1 MIGIIKKFELK
12 QFESKDGKKF
22 KKLIAT
28 VDVKLNDRGDI
39 KTVKGSFSEDYARKY
54 FKYCG
59 VTTKDL
65 VGQNV
70 DVSLAKRAYTDDEGN
85 ERQVTYAK
93 FINVLDENGHAI
105 IMPKDDATTI
115 DF

>member
-1 MIGIIKKFELK
+1 MKGIIKKFELK
-12 QFESKDGKKF
+12 QFDTKQGKKF
-22 KKLIAT
+22 KKLIST
-28 VDVKLNDRGDI
+28 VDVKLNERGDI
-39 KTVKGSFSEDYARKY
+39 KTVKGSFSEEYARKY
-54 FKYCG
+54 FNFCG

-65 VGQNV
+65 VGKEV
-70 DVSLAKRAYTDDEGN
+70 EVSLAKRAYTDDEGN

-93 FINVLDENGHAI
+93 FINVLDENGHPI

>member
-1 MIGIIKKFELK
+1 MLGIVKKFELK
-12 QFESKDGKKF
+12 QMETKDGKKF
-22 KKLIAT
+22 KKLICT

-39 KTVKGSFSEDYARKY
+39 KTVKGSFGEEYARKY
-54 FKYCG
+54 FKFCG

-65 VGQNV
+65 VGQEV

>member
-12 QFESKDGKKF
+12 QFEKKDGKKF
-22 KKLIAT
+22 KKLVAT
-28 VDVKLNDRGDI
+28 IDIKLNERGDI
-39 KTVKGSFSEDYARKY
+39 KTVKGSLSEDYARKY

-65 VGQNV
+65 VGKNV
-70 DVSLAKRAYTDDEGN
+70 DVTLAKRAYTDDEGN

-93 FINVLDENGHAI
+93 FINVLNDEVHAI

>member
-1 MIGIIKKFELK
+1 MKGIIKKFELK

-65 VGQNV
+65 VGQDV
-70 DVSLAKRAYTDDEGN
+70 DVSLAKRLYTDDEGN

-93 FINVLDENGHAI
+93 FINVLDENGYSI

>member
-12 QFESKDGKKF
+12 QFEKNDGKKF
-22 KKLIAT
+22 KKLVAT
-28 VDVKLNDRGDI
+28 IDIKLNERGDI
-39 KTVKGSFSEDYARKY
+39 KTVKGSLSEDYARKY

-70 DVSLAKRAYTDDEGN
+70 DVTLAKRAYTDDEGN

-93 FINVLDENGHAI
+93 FINVLNDEGHAI